1 MNKIMVIDDKNFKY
15 ILAGAYLNIFGY
27 VLYIFFSNYIN
38 FSPVNAALLSQAI
51 IFVKTFL
58 IYSKFVFKGKLSI
71 RKFVKFSL
79 NWAFVIISNIILLD
93 FFIETADIG
102 HEYIQLMIIIFLTS
116 ISYLLNRFFV
126 FKN

>member
-1 MNKIMVIDDKNFKY
+1 MNKIMVIDYKNFKY

-27 VLYIFFSNYIN
+27 VLYIFFSNFIN
-38 FSPVNAALLSQAI
+38 FSPINAALLSQSI

-58 IYSKFVFKGKLSI
+58 IYSKFVFKRKLSI
-71 RKFVKFSL
+71 KKFVKFSL
-79 NWAFVIISNIILLD
+79 NWAFVIISNIILLNYL
-93 FFIETADIG
+93 IEAVDIS
-102 HEYIQLMIIIFLTS
+102 HEYIQLMIVIFLTS

>member
-1 MNKIMVIDDKNFKY
+1 MNKIMVIDYKNFKY

>member
-93 FFIETADIG
+93 LLIKSIDFR
-102 HEYIQLMIIIFLTS
+102 HEYIQLSIVIFLTS
-116 ISYLLNRFFV
+116 ISYILNRFFV

>member
-1 MNKIMVIDDKNFKY
+1 MNKIILIDRKDLKY
-15 ILAGAYLNIFGY
+15 ILAGAYLNLFGY
-27 VLYIFFSNYIN
+27 ILYIFFSNFIN
-38 FSPVNAALLSQAI
+38 FSPINAALTSQAVVFI
-51 IFVKTFL
+51 KTFF
-58 IYSKFVFKGKLSI
+58 IYSQFVFKKKFSI
-71 RKFVKFSL
+71 KKFIKFSL
-79 NWAFVIISNIILLD
+79 NWVFVIISNIILLD

>member
-79 NWAFVIISNIILLD
+79 NWAFVIISNIILLN

>member
-1 MNKIMVIDDKNFKY
+1 MNKIILIDRKDLKY
-15 ILAGAYLNIFGY
+15 ILAGAYLNLFGY
-27 VLYIFFSNYIN
+27 ILYIFFSNFIN
-38 FSPVNAALLSQAI
+38 FSPINAALISQAVVFI
-51 IFVKTFL
+51 KTFF
-58 IYSKFVFKGKLSI
+58 IYSQFVFKKKFSI
-71 RKFVKFSL
+71 KKFIKFSL

>member
-1 MNKIMVIDDKNFKY
+1 MDKNFKY

-27 VLYIFFSNYIN
+27 ILYIFFSNFLN
-38 FSPVNAALLSQAI
+38 FYPINAALLSQAI

-58 IYSKFVFKGKLSI
+58 IYSKFVFKRELSI
-71 RKFVKFSL
+71 KKLIKFSL

-93 FFIETADIG
+93 FFIETADIS

>member
-1 MNKIMVIDDKNFKY
+1 MNKIILIDRKDLKY

-27 VLYIFFSNYIN
+27 ILYIFFSNFVN
-38 FSPVNAALLSQAI
+38 FSPITAALLSQAI

-58 IYSKFVFKGKLSI
+58 IYSKFVFKRKLSI
-71 RKFVKFSL
+71 KKLIKFSL

>member
-1 MNKIMVIDDKNFKY
+1 MDKNFKY

-27 VLYIFFSNYIN
+27 ILYIFFSNFLN
-38 FSPVNAALLSQAI
+38 FYPINAALLSQAI

-58 IYSKFVFKGKLSI
+58 IYSKFVFKRKLSI
-71 RKFVKFSL
+71 KKLIKFSL

-93 FFIETADIG
+93 LLIKSIDFR
-102 HEYIQLMIIIFLTS
+102 HEYIQLSIVIFLTS
-116 ISYLLNRFFV
+116 KSYILNRFFV

>member
-1 MNKIMVIDDKNFKY
+1 MNKIMVIDYKNFKY

-27 VLYIFFSNYIN
+27 VLYIFFSNFIN
-38 FSPVNAALLSQAI
+38 FSPINAALLSQAI

-58 IYSKFVFKGKLSI
+58 IYSKFVFKRKLSI
-71 RKFVKFSL
+71 KKFVKFSL
-79 NWAFVIISNIILLD
+79 NWAFVIISNIILLNYL
-93 FFIETADIG
+93 IEAVDIS
-102 HEYIQLMIIIFLTS
+102 HEYIQLMIVIFLTS

>member
-1 MNKIMVIDDKNFKY
+1 MDKNFKY

-27 VLYIFFSNYIN
+27 ILYIFFSNFVN
-38 FSPVNAALLSQAI
+38 FSPITAALLSQAI

-58 IYSKFVFKGKLSI
+58 IYSKFVFKRELSI
-71 RKFVKFSL
+71 KKLIKFSL

-93 FFIETADIG
+93 FFLETADIG

>member
-1 MNKIMVIDDKNFKY
+1 MNKIMVIDYKNFKY

-38 FSPVNAALLSQAI
+38 FYPVNAALLSQAI

-71 RKFVKFSL
+71 KKFVKFSL